1 VRFRAGA
8 WIVLGTA
15 GLALVSQL
23 PARADQEPPA
33 ATVQTQTPQTPRPVF
48 RGGVQRVVVAT
59 TVRTKRGKPITDLKS
74 EDFELIDAGKPRAIT
89 EVRSEPAPVSVALL
103 VDLSGSMGVA
113 ERREA
118 SRAAATHMVS
128 WLKPVHDQVGLFVF
142 DKQLTEIA
150 PLGPAPGNVL
160 NQLQAFQPFGATSL
174 FDAIAETGRRVAAG
188 PGTRRAVVAFTDGMD
203 NASHLTAEQ
212 VSALASSIDVPVY
225 IVIIVSPLDRSEQG
239 TVDDAKLDAV
249 MQGRLA
255 DLAHWT
261 GGEIFAALGPSK
273 NSQAARQIV
282 EELRQQYLIV
292 FEPDTRPG
300 WHPIDIRTRQK
311 DLIVRA
317 RSGYVVQGRP
327 EQQ

>member
-1 VRFRAGA
+1 MV
-8 WIVLGTA
+8 GTV
-15 GLALVSQL
+15 GLALASQL
-23 PARADQEPPA
+23 PARANQDPPTP
-33 ATVQTQTPQTPRPVF
+33 TVQTPQTARPVF

-59 TVRTKRGKPITDLKS
+59 TVRSKRGKPVTDLKHS
-74 EDFELIDAGKPRAIT
+74 DFELIDAGKPRPIA
-89 EVRSEPAPVSVALL
+89 EVRSEAAPVSVALL

-118 SRAAATHMVS
+118 SRAAASHMVS

-150 PLGPAPGNVL
+150 PLGPAPGNVI

-174 FDAIAETGRRVAAG
+174 FDAIAETGRRVATG

-225 IVIIVSPLDRSEQG
+225 IVVIVSPLDRSEQG

-311 DLIVRA
+311 DLVVRA